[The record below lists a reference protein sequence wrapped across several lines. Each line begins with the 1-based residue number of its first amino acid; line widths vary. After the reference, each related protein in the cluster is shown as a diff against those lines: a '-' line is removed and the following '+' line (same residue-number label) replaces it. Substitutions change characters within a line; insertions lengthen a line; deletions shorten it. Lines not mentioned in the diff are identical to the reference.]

1 MSAAIGKDSED
12 HALLLAIQQGNHSAF
27 NILVDRHHQMFYRVA
42 YRYLNSREEAED
54 IVQNSFLKL
63 WERPDI
69 WDGSRKNKFT
79 TWFYR
84 IVVNLCLDK
93 KKKKKPLAL
102 ADDYDAP
109 DDRLSQLEQMED
121 AEKRSAVN
129 TSIQQLPDRQ
139 KQALILCF
147 YEGLSNKEASEIMGM
162 RTRALQSLLIRAKD
176 NLKKSLRIGKYDG

>member
-1 MSAAIGKDSED
+1 MCTTDVTNVCAQDVENDPADEGDATCATATS
-12 HALLLAIQQGNHSAF
+12 
-27 NILVDRHHQMFYRVA
+27 
-42 YRYLNSREEAED
+42 EEAKGSERTPEATKKR
-54 IVQNSFLKL
+54 NRERKL
-63 WERPDI
+63 D
-69 WDGSRKNKFT
+69 RKKSD
-79 TWFYR
+79 
-84 IVVNLCLDK
+84 LGK

-109 DDRLSQLEQMED
+109 DNRLSQLEQMED
-121 AEKRSAVN
+121 AEKRSTVN

-176 NLKKSLRIGKYDG
+176 NLEKSLRIGEYDG